1 MSTQTDINNTPT
13 PRLTLVVA
21 ILVAANVAFFLLTLI
36 TNTDPTRAFGLS
48 VAPFAEAT
56 NPFSWLWSLRLLV
69 LHSFFHQNWGHLIP
83 NMMFLLA
90 FGPILEFRIG
100 SRAFAYL
107 YGTAVLVSGL
117 FSLYMH
123 PAPDIE
129 SGEVIVALIG
139 ASGAISAVIAAVLLT
154 APRTV
159 LMVVGGYVI
168 QSWMMAVLFFVY
180 QATQLALPG
189 AMADSVGIHMIGALS
204 GLAFIV
210 GQKVRAHS
218 GSTDAQG

>member
-1 MSTQTDINNTPT
+1 MSTQTDINNMPI
-13 PRLTLVVA
+13 PKVTLVVA
-21 ILVAANVAFFLLTLI
+21 ALVAANVVFFLLTLI

-48 VAPFAEAT
+48 VAPFAEDT

-69 LHSFFHQNWGHLIP
+69 THSFFHENWGHLIP

-90 FGPILEFRIG
+90 FGPILEVKIG
-100 SRAFAYL
+100 SKPFAYL

-123 PAPDIE
+123 PAPPVE
-129 SGEVIVALIG
+129 SGEAVVALIG

-154 APRTV
+154 APRAV
-159 LMVVGGYVI
+159 LMVVQGYVI
-168 QSWMMAVLFFVY
+168 QSWMVAFVFFVY
-180 QATQLALPG
+180 QATQLAEPG

-204 GLAFIV
+204 GLAFII
-210 GQKVRAHS
+210 GLKIRAHS
-218 GSTDAQG
+218 ASADSQG